1 VGGWVGIVYVPE
13 TEDEISTSQ
22 KFVAKPARHMFH
34 EF

>member
-1 VGGWVGIVYVPE
+1 MGGWMGIVYITE
-13 TEDEISTSQ
+13 TKDEISASW